1 MKNQKLINNICNMLT
16 NMNKPL
22 NQKIEIRWRLD
33 KANTKELKQI
43 ETELNAEIISDIS
56 KAFILGIKIPIINK
70 ISANKIKFCIFSF
83 FIVYHKI

>member
-22 NQKIEIRWRLD
+22 NQKLEIWWKLD

-43 ETELNAEIISDIS
+43 ESDLNAEILSDIW
-56 KAFILGIKIPIINK
+56 KACRKIQGLK
-70 ISANKIKFCIFSF
+70 
-83 FIVYHKI
+83 

>member
-22 NQKIEIRWRLD
+22 NQKIEIWWRLE

-43 ETELNAEIISDIS
+43 ETDLNAEIISDIS
-56 KAFILGIKIPIINK
+56 KAFKKIQGLK
-70 ISANKIKFCIFSF
+70 
-83 FIVYHKI
+83 